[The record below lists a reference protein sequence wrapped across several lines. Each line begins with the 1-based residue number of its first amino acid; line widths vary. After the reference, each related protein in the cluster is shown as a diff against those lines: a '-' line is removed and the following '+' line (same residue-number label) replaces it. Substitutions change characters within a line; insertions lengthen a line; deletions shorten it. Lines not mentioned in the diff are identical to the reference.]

1 MIEVDMGRAM
11 QRREFM
17 RLALA
22 GAIGTMSLRPR
33 AVKAQTSLDCKMT
46 NEAKMP
52 KRIVAD
58 QSCGIIVDV
67 QESFLLQLDGRE
79 RSKIIGRT
87 WHFARL
93 LDHFKIPIVV
103 TLERPVDEKGSLP
116 QGIKQGLGSA
126 TETFEKNFFDLSR
139 EKQIRDH
146 LAGLKKKQVII
157 AGAETDVCV
166 LESCLGLLS
175 LGYEVFVV
183 ENLLF
188 SSSRNVDSAIG
199 RMKAEGATFLTYK
212 SLFYALSGAVE
223 TQKAVETSGSVSK
236 NLPELDDASPAPT
249 P

>member
-1 MIEVDMGRAM
+1 M

-22 GAIGTMSLRPR
+22 GAVGTLSLRPQVVR
-33 AVKAQTSLDCKMT
+33 AQTILDCKMT

-58 QSCGIIVDV
+58 QSCGIIIDV
-67 QESFLLQLDGRE
+67 QESFLSQLDGRE

-87 WHFARL
+87 RRFARL
-93 LDHFKIPIVV
+93 LDQFKVPIVV
-103 TLERPVDEKGSLP
+103 TLERPVNEKGSLP
-116 QGIKQGLGSA
+116 QEVKERLGSA
-126 TETFEKNFFDLSR
+126 AETFEKNFFDLSR

-146 LAGLKKKQVII
+146 LANLKKKQII
-157 AGAETDVCV
+157 VAGAETDVCV
-166 LESCLGLLS
+166 LESCLGLLG

-188 SSSRNVDSAIG
+188 SSSQNVHSATG

-212 SLFYALSGAVE
+212 SLFYALTAAVE

-236 NLPELDDASPAPT
+236 DLPE
-249 P
+249 